1 LDCRGKE
8 RRVHSRS
15 GPAATVKS
23 MNEIALFDFESDF
36 VATLRC
42 IPMAVRFKLD
52 RVGVKLSLRQWSR
65 LNGDERQALLLA
77 PCQSSIELGQYRGHL
92 VRLLNAQGQQD
103 AAPLPPGA
111 TVEWGERDRT
121 PDQVR
126 SFALDAGVQ
135 APSDTAWRRLTD
147 LQRFALLKLSRDN
160 HDNVNFIPAL
170 REFGLLQSFL
180 APPSATS

>member
-1 LDCRGKE
+1 
-8 RRVHSRS
+8 
-15 GPAATVKS
+15 
-23 MNEIALFDFESDF
+23 MNEITLFGFESDF
-36 VATLRC
+36 VTTLRC

-65 LNGDERQALLLA
+65 MNSDDRQALLLG
-77 PCQSSIELGQYRGHL
+77 PCQSSTELGEYRAHL

-103 AAPLPPGA
+103 AAPLPSGG
-111 TVEWGERDRT
+111 TVDWGERDRT

-126 SFALDAGVQ
+126 RFALDAGVQ
-135 APSDTAWRRLTD
+135 APSDAAWGRLTD

-170 REFGLLQSFL
+170 REFGLFQPLL
-180 APPSATS
+180 AQPRVPL